1 MAKQTDE
8 QKRRDELIDE
18 LLKDYK
24 GPESFWGQSGLFA
37 QLKKRII
44 DRTLNAEMD
53 SHLGYTKHDPKG
65 KNSGNSR
72 NGRGKKTVV
81 VDSDQIELEPPGIA
95 TARLNPSC
103 SASERSIFRDLMI
116 RFWPCM
122 VAA

>member
-44 DRTLNAEMD
+44 DRTLDAEMD
-53 SHLGYTKHDPKG
+53 NHLGYTKHDPKG

-72 NGRGKKTVV
+72 NGKGKK
-81 VDSDQIELEPPGIA
+81 D
-95 TARLNPSC
+95 RC
-103 SASERSIFRDLMI
+103 S
-116 RFWPCM
+116 
-122 VAA
+122 